1 MAVGAVAGEAAQV
14 VPGCERAG
22 ARRNRAGQGH
32 QDTLV
37 PATRQALETASC
49 PKQINKEKGFDFY
62 S

>member
-49 PKQINKEKGFDFY
+49 PK
-62 S
+62 